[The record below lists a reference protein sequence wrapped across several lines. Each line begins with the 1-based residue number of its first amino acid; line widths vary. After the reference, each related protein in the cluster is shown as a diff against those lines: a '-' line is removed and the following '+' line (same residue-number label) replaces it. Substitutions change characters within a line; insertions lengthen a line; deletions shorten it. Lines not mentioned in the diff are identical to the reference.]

1 MSSARPKARS
11 TLPVTHVTLEQWR
24 CLVAVVD
31 AGSHEKAAALLHKS
45 QSSVT
50 YAVRKIEKQLAVQAF
65 RIDGRRAVLTPAGTQ
80 LYRRAL
86 ALLEDAAGIELAA
99 ARSSAGWE
107 AEIGLAVEILY
118 PTWLLL
124 DCLAEFGRES
134 PQTRIELFESVMEGT
149 PELMRTG
156 TVDLAIATSI
166 PTGLHGEPLMRVR
179 FVPVAHP
186 DHPLHALGRP
196 LTPRDLRK
204 HRHLTVRDTGSRR
217 DKRVP
222 TIEAEQRW
230 TVSNMTTSIGAAVR
244 GHGFAWFPE
253 EKIRAEIERG
263 QLRILPL
270 QDSGERYAQLHLVW
284 RDDCGPGVE
293 RLLQILRGRSAANAD
308 RA

>member
-1 MSSARPKARS
+1 MSTARQKPK
-11 TLPVTHVTLEQWR
+11 LPVAHVTLEQWR

-31 AGSHEKAAALLHKS
+31 AGSHEKAARLLHKS

-50 YAVRKIEKQLAVQAF
+50 YAVRKIEKQLGVEAF

-80 LYRRAL
+80 LYRRAQ

-124 DCLAEFGRES
+124 DCLAEFGKES
-134 PQTRIELFESVMEGT
+134 PQTRVELYESVMEGT
-149 PELMRTG
+149 AELMRAG
-156 TVDLAIATSI
+156 TVDIAIATQI
-166 PTGLHGEPLMRVR
+166 PAGLHGEPLMRVK

-186 DHPLHALGRP
+186 DHPLHGLGRV

-204 HRHLTVRDTGSRR
+204 HRHLTVRDTSSQR

-222 TIEAEQRW
+222 SLEAEQRW
-230 TVSNMTTSIGAAVR
+230 TVSNMATSIGAASR
-244 GHGFAWFPE
+244 GYGFAWFPE
-253 EKIRAEIERG
+253 DKIRAELDQGVLKVLPMKEQAERF
-263 QLRILPL
+263 
-270 QDSGERYAQLHLVW
+270 AQLHLVW
-284 RDDCGPGVE
+284 RADCGPGVE
-293 RLLQILRGRSAANAD
+293 RLLEILRLSAGRA
-308 RA
+308 